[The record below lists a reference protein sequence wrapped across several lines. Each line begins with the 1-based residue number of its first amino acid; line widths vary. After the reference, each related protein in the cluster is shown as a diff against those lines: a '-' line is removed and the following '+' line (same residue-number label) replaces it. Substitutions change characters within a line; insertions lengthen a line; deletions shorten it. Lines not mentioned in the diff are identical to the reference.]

1 VAGNEADDRRGEVN
15 VEAER
20 CELEFE
26 ADVEADIDGPPPST
40 SKSDNGGA
48 FAVARSLAS

>member
-1 VAGNEADDRRGEVN
+1 VAGNEAADRRGEVN

-20 CELEFE
+20 CELEE
-26 ADVEADIDGPPPST
+26 VDVDLDGSTRST